1 MLNFIISFMAIYV
14 ETLCNYVINYIATC
28 TGITF
33 VATLPSWVPKV
44 REWHNAYASWI
55 VSSGA
60 IMYYPDSKVE
70 VWWKAGYAAC
80 VMINILTFFLAW
92 LETPNSQKLN
102 TRTYTYDYLINTF
115 SSCTRRAKES
125 LDGYNFSIQVW
136 VSNIRILTLGEVSL
150 LLADV
155 KHSQKLTAAPLSTP
169 G

>member
-1 MLNFIISFMAIYV
+1 MRNISSGNQLTQTFPSMLNFIISFMAIYV

-70 VWWKAGYAAC
+70 VWWKAGYVAC

-115 SSCTRRAKES
+115 SSCTKEE
-125 LDGYNFSIQVW
+125 LKKVW
-136 VSNIRILTLGEVSL
+136 MDIILVFKSGWVT
-150 LLADV
+150 
-155 KHSQKLTAAPLSTP
+155 
-169 G
+169 